1 MGVLYNSRIVTDGLV
16 LCLDAGDKMSYPGAG
31 TTWYDLTANK
41 NNMTLYNGPT
51 FTTENGGAIV
61 FDGTDDYAKN
71 INNDFTQVTNFTIE
85 ICIKLNQNLNSGSNF
100 RGIFSTVN
108 GTDGYQLFWRPG
120 SGYDYFYFYRGGT
133 ALHTATG
140 SSFSSGDIL
149 NLVVVWDSSNIN
161 NSFIYINNED
171 KTDTRGSTS
180 TSNSTDYLTL
190 GGPRADLNS
199 GYYLNQDIYFC
210 KMYNRVLSRDEITQ
224 NYKATKGRFGL

>member
-85 ICIKLNQNLNSGSNF
+85 ICIKLNQNLNSGSGF
-100 RGIFSTVN
+100 RGIFSTMN
-108 GTDGYQLFWRPG
+108 GTDGYQLFWRSTG
-120 SGYDYFYFYRGGT
+120 YFYFYRGNI

-161 NSFIYINNED
+161 NCSIYINNED

-190 GGPRADLNS
+190 GGPRPDAFS
-199 GYYLNQDIYFC
+199 YYLNEDIYFC
-210 KMYNRVLSRDEITQ
+210 KMYNRALSRDEITQ

>member
-31 TTWYDLTANK
+31 TTWTDLTANK
-41 NNMTLYNGPT
+41 NNMTLYNSPT

-85 ICIKLNQNLNSGSNF
+85 ICIKLNQNLNSGSGF
-100 RGIFSTVN
+100 RGIFSTMN
-108 GTDGYQLFWRPG
+108 GTDGYQLFWRGG
-120 SGYDYFYFYRGGT
+120 SSDDYFYFYRGNIALRT
-133 ALHTATG
+133 AAG

-149 NLVVVWDSSNIN
+149 YIVVIYDNSNIN

-190 GGPRADLNS
+190 GGPRPDTFS
-199 GYYLNQDIYFC
+199 YYLNEDIYFC
-210 KMYNRVLSRDEITQ
+210 KMYNRGLSRDEITQ